1 MASVVVVGALSWWTQ
16 TQWPAAEQAGRANRP
31 LAVVFLAAAVLD
43 VAVAL
48 WVFWMNWQP
57 LCERSLKLVW
67 AGRLVNPDQGQTISR
82 QLSARAAAIM
92 ALLASPAAYAVA
104 VAALGPGPSVVPGLL
119 VGASLLGL
127 GFFYWQGLLPAAGI
141 FQHVERIL
149 LRP

>member
-1 MASVVVVGALSWWTQ
+1 MASVVVVGALSGWMQ
-16 TQWPAAEQAGRANRP
+16 AQWPAASVGGGANRP
-31 LAVVFLAAAVLD
+31 LTTVFLVAALVD

-48 WVFWMNWQP
+48 WAFWTNWQP
-57 LCERSLKLVW
+57 LCERTLKLVW
-67 AGRLVNPDQGQTISR
+67 AGRLVNPDQGQTVSR
-82 QLSARAAAIM
+82 QLAARGAAIM

-104 VAALGPGPSVVPGLL
+104 VAAFGPGPSAVPGLL

-127 GFFYWQGLLPAAGI
+127 GFFYWQGILPAAGI